1 MSTACGRS
9 DAPPA
14 APIRIGAY
22 YWPGFYWADITHQQG
37 WFREAGLNVEWVDTN
52 ADYFAS
58 FNDFYA
64 GKFDVVTFTQFD
76 FLLSWVCCMSP
87 TRRGRHRKT
96 PCTGAPSWLP
106 W

>member
-1 MSTACGRS
+1 MCICIHNRIARAIMLGLIAASLLMSAACGRS

-22 YWPGFYWADITHQQG
+22 YWPGFYWVDIAHQQG
-37 WFREAGLNVEWVDTN
+37 WFREVGLNVEWVDTN

-64 GKFDVVTFTQFD
+64 GKFDVVAFT
-76 FLLSWVCCMSP
+76 
-87 TRRGRHRKT
+87 
-96 PCTGAPSWLP
+96 
-106 W
+106 